1 MNVVMYIIQEPATNC
16 FFIFILVDEAL
27 KKQTSNYSLFKEW
40 NVGFLLYF
48 YLDFDLVRFFNLR
61 DPNIVVGDIIS
72 SKVWRG

>member
-1 MNVVMYIIQEPATNC
+1 MQEPATNC

-48 YLDFDLVRFFNLR
+48 DFDWVRFFNLR